1 MGVKKYIAVVI
12 WVFCLIGLDQFFGF
26 AMSILAPKYKQDTRI
41 EKLLNKQ
48 INADIL
54 VFGSSRALN
63 NFSPNEIKKITGNT
77 CYNLGFSGSNVLFH
91 EEILKLALKHCAK
104 PKLLIYNL
112 DDYGTLYENSGI
124 SFRFDVLE
132 PYVEHNEINEIV
144 CEHREKYIW
153 PTYLCRSYRHNSNFI
168 NSVRYLF
175 KGKEDLDYLVSNIDS
190 LGANLVPFVKG
201 ATQPS
206 YIKQRVL
213 PKSNQFNLSYLNSF
227 KNIQKICI
235 ENNIKLVVC
244 LPPLLMKP
252 MVGFETS
259 IKNLLEPN
267 TILLDYATLFEEKP
281 NYFLDPDHLNSE
293 GAIVFSDSAAHQ
305 LIPILK

>member
-12 WVFCLIGLDQFFGF
+12 WVFCLIALDQFFGF

-63 NFSPNEIKKITGNT
+63 NFSPFEIQRITGNT
-77 CYNLGFSGSNVLFH
+77 CYNLGFSGSNVVFH

-104 PKLLIYNL
+104 PKVVIYNI
-112 DDYGTLYENSGI
+112 DDPGTLYENAGI
-124 SFRFDVLE
+124 SFRFDVLA
-132 PYVEHNEINEIV
+132 PYVENNEINNIV
-144 CEHREKYIW
+144 CEQTGKYIW
-153 PTYLCRSYRHNSNFI
+153 PTYFCRSYRHNSNFI
-168 NSVRYLF
+168 NSIRYLQ

-190 LGANLVPFVKG
+190 LGANLVPLVKG
-201 ATQPS
+201 AAQPS

-213 PKSNQFNLSYLNSF
+213 PKPNQFKLSYLNSF

-267 TILLDYATLFEEKP
+267 TILIDHATLFEEKP
-281 NYFLDPDHLNSE
+281 NYFLNPDHLNSE
-293 GAIVFSDSAAHQ
+293 GAIVFSDSVAKQ